1 MTYVIKTI
9 IRLAIRCAVYNSIC
23 ALTGFIMLFSLIAE
37 PSSGLRWQFLEI
49 IIAFLI
55 GAVLSSGVC
64 FLAKKCY
71 RYRIIFVVITK
82 VSL

>member
-1 MTYVIKTI
+1 
-9 IRLAIRCAVYNSIC
+9 
-23 ALTGFIMLFSLIAE
+23 MLFPSSAE
-37 PSSGLRWQFLEI
+37 LSSGLRWQFLEI

-71 RYRIIFVVITK
+71 RYRIIFVVIIN
-82 VSL
+82 VSV